1 MKKSKGLTAVYIG
14 VMSLLVS
21 TIALSVGITLSLFD
35 KYAEGNGTYGEVSL
49 RSYFEK
55 GSGRPKGT
63 LSEEDP
69 GDPYVITRPRHL
81 YNLSRLQGLGV
92 FGQKTYFQLGMQNEN
107 NPEDPQYYCYL
118 SDSSPVMVP
127 YLDMN
132 QANSSYTHQPI
143 TAIGS
148 EAKPFYSEF
157 DGNNL
162 EIKNLTVYADP
173 EDAGLFGYTAHG
185 SSVHNLFLS
194 NITID
199 TLGYSKTEAAYNNLY
214 GDGGEA
220 SSGTKFTYTVG
231 EESEYITPDDAPKKI
246 KELVFDPTP
255 IFNWNEN
262 GGTPQPTISEN
273 APVIGFVAPDANY
286 MYKLL
291 LSGDFLTSTRQ
302 DDQGNDIEVGL
313 DLAKVYKFFKKQKAD
328 DKVSFPLA
336 ASSSVSLIASTTDNY
351 GLEKS
356 KVIMSFEFE
365 ISMDA
370 RDSTHL
376 KMRAQIGKEHSN
388 NIGLV
393 VGHCDGSV
401 SDCYVYNGKFIMNNG
416 DTITGSQVGTYG
428 SLANGSNTGLI
439 GLVGSTVHNVAAE
452 ESDAASAS
460 GRDIGALDFSTIYDD
475 IIWRD
480 TTTNPE
486 TNSFTGSQSLTNGI
500 TYNPS
505 DSLNY
510 GSFLRKNS
518 AGQYVTLGNET
529 VSFNCKKVISNTDLG
544 IFTVATNNSGTGMDA
559 DAENDL
565 DKSVIRYERDSVIE
579 GSSYYIY
586 YETGEYDSTKGIS
599 FEEYRTSMKSD
610 TPTQFFPGYH
620 FPNANQVT
628 SESFEQRDRHQ
639 NYVIRFKIDSDYRE
653 DRGFYMSDVDKNSPA
668 GHFMSMYF
676 ENKLV
681 DQNGIKIKADDNS
694 QRSGVMLR
702 DSRGKEIRKLTSSFA
717 TPDYSYAPDTLD
729 INKPKM
735 FCIADSDHGDPA
747 ANMVNF
753 EVKTPLANVTVVAGL
768 QDNNKPAALG
778 VYKIDEETR
787 LGSGDNYYIDRDF
800 EDPDYA
806 FFMPTDDHLA
816 YFDYEVDGN
825 GKGQIGTINPATGH
839 VVPADI
845 HTEATM
851 PNTYEYSEQA
861 EAYQISSE
869 YGHTPGKTRL
879 FAHTFKLPTGRYCLG
894 SATGTSKD
902 SGNPDGIAKIYYVCA
917 QGQTEGQYS
926 LDTNGFASQDIVKN
940 IDFVKKEA
948 YTRYYDEETDSYKVR
963 TNIVM
968 GTVDE
973 YNANDPHIENQRL
986 YVALAN
992 SYRSLFDAATCNIH
1006 FVYDDSNPLDKA
1018 FLIYSDPDTSEYILR
1033 LAANSYASSHTQVS
1047 GLSNTKIKIMGEVIS
1062 DGDFMVYPPPD
1073 TTG

>member
-1 MKKSKGLTAVYIG
+1 MKKSKGLSIVYIG

-55 GSGRPKGT
+55 GTGRPKGT
-63 LSEEDP
+63 LDENDP

-92 FGQKTYFQLGMQNEN
+92 FSEKTYFQLGMLDEN
-107 NPEDPQYYCYL
+107 NPNDPQYYCYL
-118 SDSSPVMVP
+118 DDSSPVLVP
-127 YLDMN
+127 YLDMKPE
-132 QANSSYTHQPI
+132 NSNYTNQPI

-157 DGNNL
+157 NGNNL

-199 TLGYSKTEAAYNNLY
+199 TLGYNTTEPAYNNLY
-214 GDGGEA
+214 GSGGTA
-220 SSGTKFTYTVG
+220 SVGTKFIYTVG
-231 EESEYITPDDAPKKI
+231 DSSDDITMNDTPKKI
-246 KELVFDPTP
+246 KELTFDPSV

-262 GGTPQPTISEN
+262 GGTPQPDINQS
-273 APVIGFVAPDANY
+273 APIIGFEATNSNY
-286 MYKLL
+286 VYKLL
-291 LSGDFLTSTRQ
+291 LSGDFLTATDT
-302 DDQGNDIEVGL
+302 DDLGNDIEVGL
-313 DLAKVYKFFKKQKAD
+313 DLAKVFKFFKKQKAD
-328 DKVSFPLA
+328 DTVSFPLV

-356 KVIMSFEFE
+356 KVIMSFNFE
-365 ISMDA
+365 MSMDA
-370 RDSTHL
+370 RDSTHIDML
-376 KMRAQIGKEHSN
+376 AQIGQEHSN

-401 SDCYVYNGKFIMNNG
+401 SDCYVYNGHFIMNNG
-416 DTITGSQVGTYG
+416 DYITSSSAGTYG
-428 SLANGSNTGLI
+428 NLANGSNTGLI

-460 GRDIGALDFSTIYDD
+460 GRDIGALDFSAIYDEV
-475 IIWRD
+475 IWRD
-480 TTTNPE
+480 TTTVPE
-486 TNSFTGSQSLTNGI
+486 TNSFTGHQNLTDGI
-500 TYNPS
+500 TYNPTITPE
-505 DSLNY
+505 Y
-510 GSFLRKNS
+510 GGFLRQNS
-518 AGQYVTLGNET
+518 AGQYVTLDVDT

-544 IFTVATNNSGTGMDA
+544 IFTVATNNSGTGMEA
-559 DAENDL
+559 DAGNDL
-565 DKSVIRYERDSVIE
+565 DKSVIKYERENVIE
-579 GSSYYIY
+579 DNSYYIY
-586 YETGEYDSTKGIS
+586 YETGEYDSKKGIDFS
-599 FEEYRTSMKSD
+599 EYRESMKSD
-610 TPTQFFPGYH
+610 TPSEFFPGYH
-620 FPNANQVT
+620 FPNAYQVT
-628 SESFEQRDRHQ
+628 SDSFEQRDAHQ

-653 DRGFYMSDVDKNSPA
+653 NRGFYMCDVDKTTPA

-702 DSRGKEIRKLTSSFA
+702 DSRGNEIRKLTSSFA
-717 TPDYSYAPDTLD
+717 TPDYSYAPDTPD

-735 FCIADSDHGDPA
+735 FCISDNDHNDPA

-753 EVKTPLANVTVVAGL
+753 EVKTAMANVTVVAGL
-768 QDNNKPAALG
+768 ADNSKPAALG

-825 GKGQIGTINPATGH
+825 GKGQIGTINPTTGH
-839 VVPADI
+839 VVPASI

-851 PNTYEYSEQA
+851 PNTYEYSQQDE
-861 EAYQISSE
+861 EYQIADE
-869 YGHTPGKTRL
+869 YGHTANKTRL
-879 FAHTFKLPTGRYCLG
+879 FAHTFKLPTGTYCLG
-894 SATGTSKD
+894 SATGNNKD
-902 SGNPDGIAKIYYVCA
+902 GTDGIAKIYYVCA

-948 YTRYYDEETDSYKVR
+948 YTRYYDDETESYKVR

-968 GTVDE
+968 GLVDA
-973 YNANDPHIENQRL
+973 YDANDPHIENQRC

-992 SYRSLFDAATCNIH
+992 SYRSLFDAESCNVH
-1006 FVYDDSNPLDKA
+1006 FVYDDSDPTNKV

-1047 GLSNTKIKIMGEVIS
+1047 GLQNTTIVIMGEVTS
-1062 DGDFMVYPPPD
+1062 NGDFMVYPPPD
-1073 TTG
+1073 TNG